1 MRVWRISNHAEL
13 SGRGG
18 LVAAGRWHHAQTQI
32 VYCADHPASA
42 MLEILVHVD
51 FEDRPE
57 SFQLLSIEIP
67 ETTQIAAADI
77 PEGWKDDIA
86 ISRGIGTRFVAEA
99 RSAVLAVPSAIVPH
113 GINYLLSPSLLKAAG
128 IHIASAETH
137 SFDSRLLGA
146 R

>member
-13 SGRGG
+13 SSRGG
-18 LVAAGRWHHAQTQI
+18 LVTAGRWHRAQTQI

-57 SFQLLSIEIP
+57 SFQLLSI
-67 ETTQIAAADI
+67 DI
-77 PEGWKDDIA
+77 PHERDIATAIVPAGWKDDIE
-86 ISRGIGTRFVAEA
+86 ITRGIGSGFVADA
-99 RSAVLAVPSAIVPH
+99 KSAVLAVPSVIVPH
-113 GINYLLSPSLLKAAG
+113 GTNYLLSPSLLEAAG

>member
-1 MRVWRISNHAEL
+1 MRVWRISNLADL
-13 SGRGG
+13 TGRGG
-18 LVAAGRWHHAQTQI
+18 LVTPGRWHFAQTQI

-42 MLEILVHVD
+42 MLEVLVHVD

-67 ETTQIAAADI
+67 EQTDISTADV
-77 PEGWKDDIA
+77 PEGWRDDVEITR
-86 ISRGIGTRFVAEA
+86 SIGSKFVADA
-99 RSAVLAVPSAIVPH
+99 RDAVLAVPSVIVPH
-113 GINYLLSPSLLKAAG
+113 GTNYLLSPSLLEAAG

-137 SFDSRLLGA
+137 SFDSRLLGS

>member
-18 LVAAGRWHHAQTQI
+18 LVTPGRWHHAQTQI

-57 SFQLLSIEIP
+57 TFQLLSIEIP
-67 ETTQIAAADI
+67 EGTDISTADV
-77 PEGWKDDIA
+77 PEGWKDDMKITRHIGSRFIA
-86 ISRGIGTRFVAEA
+86 DATG
-99 RSAVLAVPSAIVPH
+99 AVLAVPSVIVPH
-113 GINYLLSPSLLKAAG
+113 GTNYLLSPSLLKAAG

>member
-1 MRVWRISNHAEL
+1 MRVWRISNHADL
-13 SGRGG
+13 TGRGG

-57 SFQLLSIEIP
+57 SFQLLSVEIP
-67 ETTQIAAADI
+67 EASDILAADV

-86 ISRGIGTRFVAEA
+86 ITRAIGSRFIADA
-99 RSAVLAVPSAIVPH
+99 RNAVLAVPSVIVPH

-128 IHIASAETH
+128 IHIASAEMH